1 MKQILFI
8 IACLL
13 MTSAVSAQKVVRDS
27 IRLGNKA
34 FEEQRYHEAE
44 INFKSALNKDPK
56 SKEASFN
63 LANTYYK
70 QSRWDDALKE
80 YQHYL
85 TIENENQTDMG
96 SAWHNIGN
104 TLLKKKELKQ
114 SMDAYKNA
122 LRLNPTD
129 ENSRYNLAVVQ
140 KILKDQEDES
150 GGGGQDQDQKQQ
162 QDQKQDQKDQKQD
175 QQQDQQQDKKDKKPE
190 EQDQQQVSRES
201 ANQILQAIE
210 QDEKE
215 TQEKVK
221 QMKAAEKQKQN
232 EDNKKQNKDW

>member
-1 MKQILFI
+1 MKQIILI

-13 MTSAVSAQKVVRDS
+13 AASAVSAQKVVRDS

-34 FEEQRYHEAE
+34 FTEQRYQEAE
-44 INFKSALNKDPK
+44 RNFRSALERDPK

-70 QSRWDDALKE
+70 QSKWDEALKE

-85 TIENENQTDMG
+85 TIESENPVDMS

-122 LRLNPTD
+122 LRLNPAD
-129 ENSRYNLAVVQ
+129 EESRYNLAVVQ
-140 KILKDQEDES
+140 KILKDQEDN
-150 GGGGQDQDQKQQ
+150 QDNQ
-162 QDQKQDQKDQKQD
+162 DQKQD
-175 QQQDQQQDKKDKKPE
+175 QQQQQQDKQQQDQQQNQNQQNQQQKKPE
-190 EQDQQQVSRES
+190 EQQDQQVSRES

-215 TQEKVK
+215 TQERVK
-221 QMKAAEKQKQN
+221 QMKAAEKQRQN
-232 EDNKKQNKDW
+232 EDNKRQNKDW